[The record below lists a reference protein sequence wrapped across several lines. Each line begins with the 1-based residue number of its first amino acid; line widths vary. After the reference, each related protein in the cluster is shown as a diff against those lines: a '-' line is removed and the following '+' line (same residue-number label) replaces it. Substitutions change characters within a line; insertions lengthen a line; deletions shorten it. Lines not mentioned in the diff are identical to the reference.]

1 MSKGVFNKVAL
12 HLYSNQLRHFSKV
25 VPLRIIQCISSGYK
39 LSTRTQNSE
48 ADPGLLQHPRWS
60 AL

>member
-1 MSKGVFNKVAL
+1 MKKDIQIIFLKVL
-12 HLYSNQLRHFSKV
+12 STLSLKFSK
-25 VPLRIIQCISSGYK
+25 
-39 LSTRTQNSE
+39 QNLLYPE